1 MTLSQL
7 KESRN
12 WRLRLEISRQL
23 TEFCEL
29 LIPKNVLEVL
39 APIYLDLIQDP
50 VEIVRTV
57 ACVSLRRL
65 MCRTEATYPVL
76 NKAIEADNKSG
87 IVLVFRLITLA
98 KSEKYNTRE
107 VAR

>member
-1 MTLSQL
+1 M
-7 KESRN
+7 
-12 WRLRLEISRQL
+12 EISRQL

-57 ACVSLRRL
+57 ACASMPSL
-65 MCRTEATYPVL
+65 MCRAEATYPVL
-76 NKAIEADNKSG
+76 NKSIEADNKNG

-107 VAR
+107 VVQRLLTDS